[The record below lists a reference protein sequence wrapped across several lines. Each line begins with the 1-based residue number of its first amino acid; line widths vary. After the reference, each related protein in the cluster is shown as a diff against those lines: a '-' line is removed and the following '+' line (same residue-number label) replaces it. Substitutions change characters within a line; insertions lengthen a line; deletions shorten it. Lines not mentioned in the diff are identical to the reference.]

1 MQVSYRRKWM
11 LAGFAAAFL
20 VGDLFLTLL
29 KAGSDM
35 DSTGYVIGVAGFA
48 LAQVFWTIGQLRE
61 ARPDLRVA
69 LALAI
74 PLATFALVRL
84 RPPVMPSAAN
94 VAVAVYSLLTA
105 LSFATALATR
115 RVFYICGIGLL
126 LFSDMMIGGSL
137 LGVPGCNSL
146 IRDTYLAAM
155 AFVLVSFCLKR
166 EWRIPTERISVRW
179 YALSVAAV
187 GFTCFV
193 VAMTQY
199 PGGGYNPLLQMLSA
213 LGETKVRDV
222 VYPSCHYWF
231 MAGMFLSAASV
242 AGVWASLAC
251 EIGGGWRRILVG
263 WGGALNAAG
272 LCTIALV
279 PFDVNGTIHNVG
291 CYLATSGGALI
302 LIARFRKGP
311 DLAWT
316 CWLVL
321 LVIVFALCI
330 DLDAIPFSPYV
341 TTTQKLLIV
350 SFAAWAGW
358 VACLAGM
365 RRKDASHPCSQS
377 LRAAAC
383 GLDCE
388 IRQQRKKNDNKK

>member
-1 MQVSYRRKWM
+1 MQMKTYRLRWM

-20 VGDLFLTLL
+20 IGNLFLTFL

-35 DSTGYVIGVAGFA
+35 HSVGYVIGVAGFV
-48 LAQVFWTIGQLRE
+48 LAQVFWTVGQLRE
-61 ARPDLRVA
+61 ARPDWRVV

-84 RPPVMPSAAN
+84 RPPVMPPAAN
-94 VAVAVYSLLTA
+94 AAVAAYSLLTA

-137 LGVPGCNSL
+137 LGAPGCNSL

-155 AFVLVSFCLKR
+155 ALLLVSFFLKR
-166 EWRIPTERISVRW
+166 EWRIPAERISVRW

-187 GFTCFV
+187 GFACFV

-213 LGETKVRDV
+213 LGETKVRDAL
-222 VYPSCHYWF
+222 YPSCHYWF

-242 AGVWASLAC
+242 AGVWACLARQ
-251 EIGGGWRRILVG
+251 IGGGWRRILVG

-302 LIARFRKGP
+302 LIARFRKGA

-316 CWLVL
+316 CWLVVL
-321 LVIVFALCI
+321 FIAFALCI
-330 DLDAIPFSPYV
+330 DLDSIPFSPYV

-350 SFAAWAGW
+350 SFAAWAG
-358 VACLAGM
+358 
-365 RRKDASHPCSQS
+365 
-377 LRAAAC
+377 
-383 GLDCE
+383 
-388 IRQQRKKNDNKK
+388 

>member
-1 MQVSYRRKWM
+1 MNVNPSYRRKWM

-20 VGDLFLTLL
+20 VGDLFLTFL

-35 DSTGYVIGVAGFA
+35 DSAGYVIGVAGFA

-61 ARPDLRVA
+61 ARPDWRVV

-84 RPPVMPSAAN
+84 RPPVMPPPANASVAA
-94 VAVAVYSLLTA
+94 YSLLTA

-115 RVFYICGIGLL
+115 RVFYVCGIGLL

-137 LGVPGCNSL
+137 LGAPGCNSL

-155 AFVLVSFCLKR
+155 VFVLVSFFLKR
-166 EWRIPTERISVRW
+166 EWRIPAERVSVRW
-179 YALSVAAV
+179 YALSVGAV
-187 GFTCFV
+187 GFACFV

-199 PGGGYNPLLQMLSA
+199 PGGGYNPLTYMLSA
-213 LGETKVRDV
+213 LGRTEVRDV
-222 VYPSCHYWF
+222 AYPPCHYWF
-231 MAGMFLSAASV
+231 MTGMFLSAASV
-242 AGVWASLAC
+242 AGVWAHLVRR
-251 EIGGGWRRILVG
+251 IGGGWRRNLVG
-263 WGGALNAAG
+263 WGGAVNVAG
-272 LCTIALV
+272 LCAIALV
-279 PFDVNGTIHNVG
+279 PENVNGAIHNVG

-302 LIARFRKGP
+302 LIARFRKGA

-330 DLDAIPFSPYV
+330 DLKAIPFSPYV
-341 TTTQKLLIV
+341 PTTQKLLIV
-350 SFAAWAGW
+350 SFAAWTGW
-358 VACLAGM
+358 IAWQMGVKTVG
-365 RRKDASHPCSQS
+365 DSE
-377 LRAAAC
+377 
-383 GLDCE
+383 D
-388 IRQQRKKNDNKK
+388 QRDRGVKVVEWPSNLP